1 MVRRNGVTLPR
12 RRVSVQVLRTTRQRM
27 RTFAGAGRPR
37 SNLYCGTVSTS
48 SPTGWTRNTSPKGTI
63 TGIISKRKRKLGVT
77 TTVFRGTTTSR
88 RRRRRQRREATVT
101 RSTNHTVT
109 PISIK
114 RAATKNATTG
124 TAIPKSLAVENS
136 IGTNSPPWN
145 RKDTTRSWTLTP
157 RYSSSTITRSLI

>member
-1 MVRRNGVTLPR
+1 
-12 RRVSVQVLRTTRQRM
+12 M

-63 TGIISKRKRKLGVT
+63 TGIINKRKRRLEVT
-77 TTVFRGTTTSR
+77 TRVVRGTTTSR
-88 RRRRRQRREATVT
+88 QRRRRHRREAIVT
-101 RSTNHTVT
+101 RSTNPTVT
-109 PISIK
+109 PISVK

-124 TAIPKSLAVENS
+124 TAIPTSPAVVNS

-145 RKDTTRSWTLTP
+145 RKDTTQSWTLTP
-157 RYSSSTITRSLI
+157 HYSSSTITTRSLI